1 MSDGKLKSA
10 PLAYENESF
19 LNSPDGRVLRI
30 LSEYMEPLSRFR
42 REQIQDTVV
51 FFGSARFHSRSDA
64 DHNLTELE
72 KGLGEQQPAERKKAL
87 ASVDMARYYED
98 ARRLAF
104 LLTQWSAQIP
114 ARRRRFVVTTG
125 GGPGIMEAANLG
137 AQEAGG
143 KTIGLNIN
151 LPFEQNPN
159 PYITPSLNF
168 EFHYF
173 FMRKFWFAYLA
184 KALVIFP
191 GGFGTLDELF
201 EILTLAQTQKLAK
214 KILVVIYGSAYWK
227 SLINFDAMIDAGTI
241 SAADLELFRMVDSP
255 EEGFEFLRDGLVKYH
270 LGPQPKA
277 PEAMPEIAKTN
288 P

>member
-1 MSDGKLKSA
+1 MSDDKLKSA
-10 PLAYENESF
+10 PLAYENPTF
-19 LNSPDGRVLRI
+19 LNSPDGRVLR
-30 LSEYMEPLSRFR
+30 LLAEYTEPLTRFR

-51 FFGSARFHSRSDA
+51 FFGSARFQGKEGANRI
-64 DHNLTELE
+64 LGELE
-72 KGLGEQQPAERKKAL
+72 KTGVASEAERKKAL
-87 ASVDMARYYED
+87 ALVDTARYYED
-98 ARRLAF
+98 ARRMAY
-104 LLTQWSAQIP
+104 LLTEWSKQIP

-214 KILVVIYGSAYWK
+214 KILVVIYGSEYWK

-241 SAADLELFRMVDSP
+241 NAADLDLFHMADSP
-255 EEGFEFLRDGLVKYH
+255 EEGFEYLRDGLTRYH

-277 PEAMPEIAKTN
+277 PEAVPEIAKTN